1 MNDRRRAAKTL
12 SSCATVAMTGQRLY
26 NAPRVS
32 SVTLPESRQMTNVK
46 SKWDGGYDH

>member
-1 MNDRRRAAKTL
+1 MNDRRRAAKTQ

-32 SVTLPESRQMTNVK
+32 LKPVQEKQEIISTIGLS
-46 SKWDGGYDH
+46 DGGRP